1 MKRKQKTQ
9 TQSFAQIKKNENKNN
24 VQIVQ
29 IDFQNSCTFT
39 YKLIKKKTIRLIQLN
54 NQQKNHMIK
63 FEKKIIK
70 KNHRKKINL
79 VSQCET

>member
-39 YKLIKKKTIRLIQLN
+39 YKLIKKEN
-54 NQQKNHMIK
+54 NSVNTAQQPA
-63 FEKKIIK
+63 K
-70 KNHRKKINL
+70 KN
-79 VSQCET
+79 TYD

>member
-9 TQSFAQIKKNENKNN
+9 TQSFAQIKKNGNKNN

-39 YKLIKKKTIRLIQLN
+39 NLIKKKIIRLIQLN
-54 NQQKNHMIK
+54 NQQKKQYIIK
-63 FEKKIIK
+63 FDEKNNQ
-70 KNHRKKINL
+70 KNYRKNKLI
-79 VSQCET
+79 Q